1 MQVVPISGLSPAR
14 PTLTTAS
21 TALPCSGRNATRL
34 ASTDLVPADA
44 SACSVRHERVSAG
57 GRQHPAYSTNTETP
71 GSASA
76 STFTET
82 FGAFLSFFEIL
93 TSSPDCFTL

>member
-1 MQVVPISGLSPAR
+1 MRLGLLFRRVFIFHGGWAGGG
-14 PTLTTAS
+14 AY
-21 TALPCSGRNATRL
+21 
-34 ASTDLVPADA
+34 A

-57 GRQHPAYSTNTETP
+57 GRQHPAYFTDTETP
-71 GSASA
+71 GRASA
-76 STFTET
+76 STFTEM